1 MRISTFTAFET
12 GITSLQNRQ
21 QELQASQQQLTT
33 GKRVAVASDDPTAA
47 ARAERAIANISRM
60 DANQRSVDSSRN
72 ILQQSEIA
80 TVDATNLMQQARE
93 ALVAAG
99 NGSYTATDRAVVA
112 SQLKQLRGALLEA
125 ANRPD
130 GSAGYLFGGQGASQ
144 APFLDSPTG
153 VQYVGTRGAIRGSE
167 KENMPL
173 SVDGAA
179 AWVEAPTGNGVFE
192 TRSGA
197 NLITGAPAS
206 TSAWIDVGSVINP
219 SQLALTAG
227 TVYSVQFAVVGFNT
241 TYTVLKDGVATGVTG
256 PYTSGQSIQVDGM
269 AVSVS
274 GSPADGDTFEIVPS
288 TNSQSIFNTLDKA
301 IAVMQSSTSTSN
313 EVTQA
318 IAFGLRDVDASLNRM
333 TAVRSEIGNTLNS
346 LDGTESRFSSQKLY
360 SQTEQSDSVDL
371 DMVQGIS
378 KFQNQQTGYDAALKA
393 YSMVQRLSLF
403 QYLNG

>member
-1 MRISTFTAFET
+1 MRISTFTAFNT

-72 ILQQSEIA
+72 VLQQSEIA

-99 NGSYTATDRAVVA
+99 SGSYTSTDRGVVA
-112 SQLKQLRGALLEA
+112 NQLKQLRSALLEA

-130 GSAGYLFGGQGASQ
+130 GSGGYLFGGQGASQ

-153 VQYVGTRGAIRGSE
+153 VQYVGTSGAIRGSQQE
-167 KENMPL
+167 SMPL
-173 SVDGAA
+173 SVDGSA
-179 AWVEAPTGNGVFE
+179 AWVQAPTGNGIFE
-192 TRSGA
+192 TRQGA
-197 NLITGAPAS
+197 NLITGAPSS
-206 TSAWIDVGSVINP
+206 TSAWIDVGSVTNP

-227 TVYSVQFAVVGFNT
+227 TVYSVQFSVVGFNA

-269 AVSVS
+269 AVAVN
-274 GSPADGDTFEIVPS
+274 GTPADGDTFEMVPS

-301 IAVMQSSTSTSN
+301 IAALQSSTSTSSQ
-313 EVTQA
+313 VTQA
-318 IAFGLRDVDASLNRM
+318 VAFGLRDVDASLNRM
-333 TAVRSEIGNTLNS
+333 TAVRSEIGNSLNS

-360 SQTEQSDSVDL
+360 SQTEQSNAVDL

-378 KFQNQQTGYDAALKA
+378 HFQNQQTGYDAALKA